1 MLLSCICL
9 LYTLENSN
17 CMSVPKE
24 RIHYLL
30 EAYIS
35 KQANVAEETE
45 LMNWILEAG
54 EDSELKNYVLEIWNQ
69 YQQSEDLSY
78 VNWNEIYSSVM
89 QAPVVSMKPRV
100 KTKTM
105 LWFRSVA
112 AVIIVALAAG
122 TYFYFNLRSHQQ
134 IATLQQKQDD
144 IAPPSGNKA
153 VLTLANGTR
162 IELDS
167 TGNGTLAMQ
176 GKIKIIK
183 QSGGAISYTGNAEGV
198 ISYNTLIVPRG
209 SKPINL
215 VLSDGSK
222 VWINVGSSLTYP
234 VAFTGNERKVKITGE
249 AYFEVVHNEKMP
261 FVVQNGDLQVKDLG
275 THFNVNT
282 YDDEVSEKI
291 TLLEGLVQVSRNSS
305 SELLKPGQQASIS
318 NNGNNNIKVL
328 NDVNIDEVV
337 AWKNGKFMFDNN
349 TDIGTIMRQISRW
362 YNVDIEYQGNI
373 SQRFW
378 GSISKN
384 VNVSQVL
391 KILEATGSVKFKVE
405 GNKIIVIPVSS

>member
-1 MLLSCICL
+1 
-9 LYTLENSN
+9 
-17 CMSVPKE
+17 MSVPKE

-35 KQANVAEETE
+35 KQANIAEETE

-89 QAPVVSMKPRV
+89 QPPVVSMKPRG

-105 LWFRSVA
+105 VWFRSVA
-112 AVIIVALAAG
+112 AVVIVALAAG
-122 TYFYFNLRSHQQ
+122 TYFYFNLRSHQS
-134 IATLQQKQDD
+134 IVTVQQKQDD

-183 QSGGAISYTGNAEGV
+183 QSGGAISYTGNAAGV

-249 AYFEVVHNEKMP
+249 AYFEVVYNEKMP
-261 FVVQNGDLQVKDLG
+261 FIVQNGDLQVKDLG

-305 SELLKPGQQASIS
+305 SELLKPGQQASMS
-318 NNGNNNIKVL
+318 NNGNNNIRVL

-391 KILEATGSVKFKVE
+391 KILEATGGVKFKVE

>member
-1 MLLSCICL
+1 
-9 LYTLENSN
+9 
-17 CMSVPKE
+17 MSVPKE

-35 KQANVAEETE
+35 KRANIAEETE

-54 EDSELKNYVLEIWNQ
+54 EDSELKNYMLEIWNQ
-69 YQQSEDLSY
+69 YQQSENLSY

-89 QAPVVSMKPRV
+89 QPPVVSMKPRG

-105 LWFRSVA
+105 VWFRSVA
-112 AVIIVALAAG
+112 AVVIVALAAG
-122 TYFYFNLRSHQQ
+122 TYFYFNLRSHQS
-134 IATLQQKQDD
+134 IVIVQQKQDD

-167 TGNGTLAMQ
+167 TSNGTLAMQ

-183 QSGGAISYTGNAEGV
+183 QSGGAISYIGNVAGV

-249 AYFEVVHNEKMP
+249 AYFEVVYNEKMP
-261 FVVQNGDLQVKDLG
+261 FIVQNGDLQVKDLG

-305 SELLKPGQQASIS
+305 SELLKPGQQASMS
-318 NNGNNNIKVL
+318 NNGNNNIRVL

-391 KILEATGSVKFKVE
+391 KILEATGGVKFKVE